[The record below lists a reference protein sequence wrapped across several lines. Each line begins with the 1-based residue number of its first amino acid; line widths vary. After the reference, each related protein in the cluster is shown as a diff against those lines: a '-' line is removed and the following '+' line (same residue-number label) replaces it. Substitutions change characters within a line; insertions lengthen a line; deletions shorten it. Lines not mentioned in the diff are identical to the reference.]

1 MPLGYGKVV
10 AKIVRLGA
18 DGPDEDRLPDIKGD
32 TSVRPRFVPVVG
44 ERAVGALRA
53 LVTNEPFTCSVD
65 EDGVMRDEQG
75 AEGVW
80 LPAGE
85 YTVQNV
91 PLVRRIIVTDQHTE
105 ESPLDLYDAV
115 DYVPPPHTTVQT
127 VVVPAGAVEGQV
139 LAWVNGRLAWTDPAE
154 SGGGGGPVSW
164 DDLTGKPPVIAAGD
178 TPQEARDA
186 IGAGTSDLTL
196 GTTAGTAKPGDWTPS
211 VDDIPELPTTKIGSG
226 VFHTSRI
233 PPLPQ
238 SKVIGLTDSLAGK
251 AELEHTHTV
260 GDIDAAGT
268 PSDET
273 FLRGDGTWAPGPKG
287 DPGQDGADGLSA
299 YELAVLDGYEGTLA
313 DWLASLVGPEG
324 PEGPPGQDGAPGADG
339 QDGAD
344 GADGAS
350 AYEVAVANGFVGTE
364 AEWLASLVGPKGDP
378 GEQGPPGAG
387 VPAGGAAGQVLAK
400 ATEADH
406 DTQWIDPPTGG
417 GGAVSSV
424 NGKTGDV
431 VLTGDDIMVDAQG
444 EPASLQGILELFDD
458 AIFDLGDYVED
469 QLATKVNIDDLPEQR
484 VQGGRVFIQAGAPVS
499 PSPGDIH
506 IW

>member
-1 MPLGYGKVV
+1 LRRSSDPT
-10 AKIVRLGA
+10 R
-18 DGPDEDRLPDIKGD
+18 R
-32 TSVRPRFVPVVG
+32 VPVSDPKTYATLI
-44 ERAVGALRA
+44 RSAVGALRA
-53 LVTNEPFTCSVD
+53 LVTNEPFTCTVD
-65 EDGVMRDEQG
+65 EDGSMRDEQG

-91 PLVRRIIVTDQHTE
+91 PLVRRIIVTDQHDEAT
-105 ESPLDLYDAV
+105 PLDLYDAV

-139 LAWVNGRLAWTDPAE
+139 LAWVDGRLAWTDPAE

-186 IGAGTSDLTL
+186 IGAGTSDLEL

-226 VFHTSRI
+226 VFPTSRI

-238 SKVIGLTDSLAGK
+238 SNVIGLAGSLAEK

-268 PSDET
+268 PSEET
-273 FLRGDGTWAPGPKG
+273 FLRGDGTWSPGPKG
-287 DPGQDGADGLSA
+287 DKGDPGPAGQDGADGLSA

-324 PEGPPGQDGAPGADG
+324 PPGADGQDGAPGADG

-364 AEWLASLVGPKGDP
+364 AEWLASLVGPKGDK
-378 GEQGPPGAG
+378 GDQGPPGAG

-400 ATEADH
+400 ATAADH

-417 GGAVSSV
+417 DGAVSSV
-424 NGKTGDV
+424 NAMTGHV
-431 VLTGDDIMVDAQG
+431 VLTGD
-444 EPASLQGILELFDD
+444 
-458 AIFDLGDYVED
+458 
-469 QLATKVNIDDLPEQR
+469 
-484 VQGGRVFIQAGAPVS
+484 
-499 PSPGDIH
+499 
-506 IW
+506 

>member
-53 LVTNEPFTCSVD
+53 LVTNEPFTCTVD

-91 PLVRRIIVTDQHTE
+91 PLVKRIIVTDQHDEDT
-105 ESPLDLYDAV
+105 PLDLYDAV
-115 DYVPPPHTTVQT
+115 DYSPPPHTTVQT

-139 LAWVNGRLAWTDPAE
+139 LAWVDGRLAWTDPAE

-186 IGAGTSDLTL
+186 IGAGTSDLAL

-211 VDDIPELPTTKIGSG
+211 VDDIPELPTTKITSG
-226 VFHTSRI
+226 ILHTSRI

-238 SKVIGLTDSLAGK
+238 SKVIGLVDSLAEK
-251 AELEHTHTV
+251 AALGHTHTV

-268 PSDET
+268 PSEET
-273 FLRGDGTWAPGPKG
+273 FLRGDGTWA
-287 DPGQDGADGLSA
+287 
-299 YELAVLDGYEGTLA
+299 
-313 DWLASLVGPEG
+313 
-324 PEGPPGQDGAPGADG
+324 
-339 QDGAD
+339 
-344 GADGAS
+344 
-350 AYEVAVANGFVGTE
+350 
-364 AEWLASLVGPKGDP
+364 
-378 GEQGPPGAG
+378 
-387 VPAGGAAGQVLAK
+387 
-400 ATEADH
+400 H
-406 DTQWIDPPTGG
+406 PPTGG

-431 VLTGDDIMVDAQG
+431 VLTSDDIV
-444 EPASLQGILELFDD
+444 
-458 AIFDLGDYVED
+458 GDNNGTPMSVQALIEGLAYGMAAE
-469 QLATKVNIDDLPEQR
+469 LATKANINDIPEQR
-484 VQGGRVFIQAGAPVS
+484 VHGGRIYIQETP
-499 PSPGDIH
+499 PTNPEPGDIH
-506 IW
+506 LW

>member
-53 LVTNEPFTCSVD
+53 LVTNEPFTCTVD
-65 EDGVMRDEQG
+65 EDGTMRDEQG

-91 PLVRRIIVTDQHTE
+91 PLVRRIIVTDQHDEDT
-105 ESPLDLYDAV
+105 PLDLYDAV

-139 LAWVNGRLAWTDPAE
+139 LAWVDGRLAWTDPAE

-186 IGAGTSDLTL
+186 IGAGTSDLAL

-238 SKVIGLTDSLAGK
+238 SKVIGLVDSLAEK
-251 AELEHTHTV
+251 AALEHTHTV

-268 PSDET
+268 PSEET

-287 DPGQDGADGLSA
+287 DPGQDGADG
-299 YELAVLDGYEGTLA
+299 
-313 DWLASLVGPEG
+313 
-324 PEGPPGQDGAPGADG
+324 
-339 QDGAD
+339 
-344 GADGAS
+344 ADGAS
-350 AYEVAVANGFVGTE
+350 AYEVALANGFVGTE

-378 GEQGPPGAG
+378 GEKGDQGEQGPPGAG
-387 VPAGGAAGQVLAK
+387 VPAGGATGQVLAK
-400 ATEADH
+400 ATAADH

-431 VLTGDDIMVDAQG
+431 VLTADDIEGDNNGTPMSVQALIEG
-444 EPASLQGILELFDD
+444 LAYGIAAE
-458 AIFDLGDYVED
+458 
-469 QLATKVNIDDLPEQR
+469 LATKANIGDIPEQR
-484 VQGGRVFIQAGAPVS
+484 VHGGRIFIQETPPTS
-499 PSPGDIH
+499 PEPGDIH
-506 IW
+506 LW